1 MKVADKITL
10 LQKGVKFS
18 EIAELEKQEL
28 EELNQELKDSEEEE
42 QTLKEEKKDVKEEKA
57 EKSASKESKEEAKES
72 KEEAEENEEL
82 IRLQEENKK
91 MKELLHKANILNSGT
106 EKGKEPKKKLTPVD
120 VMNQLFHPEENG
132 GKK

>member
-1 MKVADKITL
+1 MKVADKIAL

-28 EELNQELKDSEEEE
+28 EELKQELKDSEEE
-42 QTLKEEKKDVKEEKA
+42 QTSKEEKKDVKEEGA
-57 EKSASKESKEEAKES
+57 ETPPDESKEEVKESKE
-72 KEEAEENEEL
+72 NEEL
-82 IRLQEENKK
+82 ARLQEENKK

-106 EKGKEPKKKLTPVD
+106 EKGKEPEKKLTPVD

>member
-1 MKVADKITL
+1 MKVSDKIAL

-28 EELNQELKDSEEEE
+28 EELKQELKDSEEEE
-42 QTLKEEKKDVKEEKA
+42 QTLKEVKKDVKEE
-57 EKSASKESKEEAKES
+57 
-72 KEEAEENEEL
+72 EAENPPEESTENEEL
-82 IRLQEENKK
+82 ARLQEENKK

-106 EKGKEPKKKLTPVD
+106 EKGKEPEKKLTPVD

>member
-1 MKVADKITL
+1 MKVSDKIAL
-10 LQKGVKFS
+10 IKMGVKFS

-28 EELNQELKDSEEEE
+28 EELKQELNDSEEE
-42 QTLKEEKKDVKEEKA
+42 QTSKEKKDIKE
-57 EKSASKESKEEAKES
+57 
-72 KEEAEENEEL
+72 EEAETPPDESKGEAEESKENEEL
-82 IRLQEENKK
+82 ARLQEENKK

-106 EKGKEPKKKLTPVD
+106 GKGEEPEKKLTPVD